1 MEWGPG
7 DNPGV
12 RVLNL
17 AGVGQS
23 GWDILE
29 DTINEV
35 RCSRSLAEVLPED
48 KGSTCQ
54 PFFVWVG
61 SESCASLSNRG
72 QCASL
77 TFEVGGLLIIDFASF
92 RLSRGSC

>member
-1 MEWGPG
+1 LDAAVEWGPG

-29 DTINEV
+29 DTIDEV
-35 RCSRSLAEVLPED
+35 RP
-48 KGSTCQ
+48 
-54 PFFVWVG
+54 P
-61 SESCASLSNRG
+61 
-72 QCASL
+72 
-77 TFEVGGLLIIDFASF
+77 
-92 RLSRGSC
+92 

>member
-1 MEWGPG
+1 VEWGPG

-29 DTINEV
+29 DTIDEV
-35 RCSRSLAEVLPED
+35 RVTLSSKQGLTELDPRSL
-48 KGSTCQ
+48 
-54 PFFVWVG
+54 
-61 SESCASLSNRG
+61 
-72 QCASL
+72 
-77 TFEVGGLLIIDFASF
+77 
-92 RLSRGSC
+92 